1 MSGYRVLFD
10 MTGLSKTLVTPDSF
24 DRILELIVANPKRS
38 SSTKMAIVA
47 GPEPVSFENAK
58 RIEQMIN
65 PDKGNIVIFNDI
77 ETARTWLGVSD
88 DET

>member
-1 MSGYRVLFD
+1 
-10 MTGLSKTLVTPDSF
+10 
-24 DRILELIVANPKRS
+24 
-38 SSTKMAIVA
+38 
-47 GPEPVSFENAK
+47 
-58 RIEQMIN
+58 MIN